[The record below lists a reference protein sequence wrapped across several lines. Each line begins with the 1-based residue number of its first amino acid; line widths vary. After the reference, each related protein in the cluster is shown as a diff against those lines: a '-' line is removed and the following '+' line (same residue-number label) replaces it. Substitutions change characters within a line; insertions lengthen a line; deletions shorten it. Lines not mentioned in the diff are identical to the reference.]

1 MIFVISSHKKDSEAD
16 DKDIYDEIKHSV
28 RCRSSAEKH
37 HKNSQYR
44 NYRHTKF
51 KKTVARKYIFS
62 EKLKQPYEK
71 CTVYK
76 VNKYNRNCGKIEI
89 PRCKIRMCIGNIVD
103 DDVKNNKAKVA
114 FFILLSYLALGV
126 IALFIRELYM
136 ITINI

>member
-71 CTVYK
+71 CTINK

-103 DDVKNNKAKVA
+103 DDVKNNN
-114 FFILLSYLALGV
+114 S
-126 IALFIRELYM
+126 
-136 ITINI
+136 